1 MVTSPSVIMMLLSDF
16 KPFEA
21 SALWFILIV
30 APLILMSL
38 SEEMPCFLL
47 AFMTREPN
55 PLMLVVPLEL
65 MTALPSLSSL
75 SLRIFVVPFAMMI
88 FLSTFLERFNGTFVS
103 DVISALF
110 RITSYGISLSSEK
123 EPLVVVPL
131 R

>member
-1 MVTSPSVIMMLLSDF
+1 MLTSPSVIMMLQSDF

-21 SALWFILIV
+21 SALWFMLIV
-30 APLILMSL
+30 APSILMSL

-47 AFMTREPN
+47 AFMVREPN
-55 PLMLVVPLEL
+55 PLILVAPLEL

-103 DVISALF
+103 DVISVLF
-110 RITSYGISLSSEK
+110 KITSYGISLSSEK